1 MNADNL
7 LTNSSAL
14 CGACTESWQRF
25 DTKSRS
31 LLGRPIKS
39 RKVVRSMRI
48 AVFGTGYLGATHAAC
63 MAELGHEVIGVDVD
77 PAKVARLQSGDAP
90 FFEPGLPELLRR
102 HTASGR
108 LRFTSSYELAAW
120 SADVHFIAVG
130 TPQRTDS
137 PAADLSQVD
146 AVVEALGPLLT
157 RPAVVLGKST
167 VPVGTAARIEERLRV
182 LAPSPDVDLAWN
194 PEFLRESTAVDDTLS
209 PDRIVLGIGSGD
221 PTRIEAVTREVYARS
236 LVDGTPLVI
245 TDLATAELTKVAANS
260 FLATKISFINSVAE
274 VCDAVDAD
282 VSVLAD
288 AIGFDERI
296 GRRFLNAGVGFGG
309 ACLPK
314 DVRAFE
320 ARAAE
325 LGASAAAI
333 LLADVE
339 WINSRQRTRV
349 ATMALEVCR
358 GIDKPRAAVLG
369 LTFKPDSDDVR
380 DSPALDVASRLAAA
394 GVAVQTWDPHG
405 MGNAERLHP
414 ELEYGSS
421 LLDACKAAD
430 VVLVMTEW
438 DEFRR
443 LDPHELAEIVQAR
456 VVIDARNCLDP
467 AAWRDAGWTYRGIGR
482 R

>member
-1 MNADNL
+1 
-7 LTNSSAL
+7 
-14 CGACTESWQRF
+14 
-25 DTKSRS
+25 
-31 LLGRPIKS
+31 
-39 RKVVRSMRI
+39 MRI

-77 PAKVARLQSGDAP
+77 PAKVSRLQEGEAP

-108 LRFTSSYELAAW
+108 LRFTHSYEVAAQ

-130 TPQRTDS
+130 TPQRPDS
-137 PAADLSQVD
+137 AAADLSQVD

-157 RPAVVLGKST
+157 GHAVVLGKST
-167 VPVGTAARIEERLRV
+167 VPVGTATGIADRIRA
-182 LAPSPDVDLAWN
+182 LAPSPEIVVGWN
-194 PEFLRESTAVDDTLS
+194 PEFLREGTAVHDTLC
-209 PDRIVLGIGSGD
+209 PDRIVLGVGPGD
-221 PTRIEAVTREVYARS
+221 RGRIESVTREVYAGP
-236 LVDGTPLVI
+236 LADGTPLVV

-296 GRRFLNAGVGFGG
+296 GRRFLNAGLGFGG

-314 DVRAFE
+314 DVRAFR

-325 LGASAAAI
+325 LGVSAAAN

-339 WINSRQRTRV
+339 RINSRQRTRV
-349 ATMALEVCR
+349 ATMALEACR
-358 GIDKPRAAVLG
+358 GIDNPRAAVLG

-394 GVAVQTWDPHG
+394 GVTVQAWDPHG
-405 MGNAERLHP
+405 MDNAERLHP
-414 ELEYGSS
+414 ELGYFDSP
-421 LLDACKAAD
+421 LAACKAAD

-438 DEFRR
+438 DEIRA
-443 LDPHELAEIVQAR
+443 LTPSDLADTVSER

-467 AAWRDAGWTYRGIGR
+467 AAWRTAGWTYRGIGR

>member
-1 MNADNL
+1 
-7 LTNSSAL
+7 
-14 CGACTESWQRF
+14 
-25 DTKSRS
+25 
-31 LLGRPIKS
+31 
-39 RKVVRSMRI
+39 MRI

-63 MAELGHEVIGVDVD
+63 MAELGHDVIGVDVD
-77 PAKVARLQSGDAP
+77 PAKVALLQSGDAP

-102 HTASGR
+102 HTTSGC
-108 LRFTSSYELAAW
+108 LRFTSSYEEAAR
-120 SADVHFIAVG
+120 SADVHFVAVG
-130 TPQRTDS
+130 TPQQQDS
-137 PAADLSQVD
+137 PAADVSQVD
-146 AVVEALGPLLT
+146 AVVETLAPLLT
-157 RPAVVLGKST
+157 KPAVVLGKST
-167 VPVGTAARIEERLRV
+167 VPVGTAARIAERLRV
-182 LAPSPDVDLAWN
+182 LAPSPDVDLGWN

-209 PDRIVLGIGSGD
+209 PDRIVLGIGPGD
-221 PTRIEAVTREVYARS
+221 ANRIEAVTREVYARS
-236 LVDGTPLVI
+236 LADGTPLVI

-314 DVRAFE
+314 DVRAFQ

-325 LGASAAAI
+325 LGASAAVS
-333 LLADVE
+333 LLTDVE
-339 WINSRQRTRV
+339 WINARQRTRV
-349 ATMALEVCR
+349 ATMVLDACR
-358 GIDKPRAAVLG
+358 DIDKPRVAVLG

-414 ELEYGSS
+414 ELEYGNS
-421 LLDACKAAD
+421 LLEACKAAD

-438 DEFRR
+438 DEFLR
-443 LDPHELAEIVQAR
+443 LDPHELGGVVQER

-467 AAWRDAGWTYRGIGR
+467 AAWRGAGWTYRGVGR